1 MKFGLVLSGILLCAL
16 VSTSSAQW
24 IGIHSDPTGA
34 SKCVDPEAG
43 QFLQLYIVVHES
55 TGEPMSLSSVQFR
68 LPEPWCGVGYWGWT
82 PVFPLTYIGP
92 EVVTVD
98 FQGCMTLP
106 QHVLTVEAFGSSH
119 RDCCFI
125 TVEAVGATD
134 CSGTEVGMAGGFYTL
149 VDTLCQ
155 LIPPSNPYPA
165 DGAANVPRDVVL
177 TWNEMEGPD
186 FCADIKWHSV
196 TFGTTPDPTFNT
208 GFFSDTFW
216 DPPGLLQENMTYY
229 WRVTGMRAGSVS
241 SPLWSFSTGAPVS
254 VEQSTW
260 GRIKALYRQNPRE
273 ADPK

>member
-1 MKFGLVLSGILLCAL
+1 MKFGSMLVSAILLCAL
-16 VSTSSAQW
+16 VSTSSAQR
-24 IGIHSDPTGA
+24 IGIYSDPTGT
-34 SKCVDPEAG
+34 SKCVDPEAD

-55 TGEPMSLSSVQFR
+55 TGEPMSLSSVQFH
-68 LPEPWCGVGYWGWT
+68 LPEPWCGVGYLGWT

-92 EVVTVD
+92 EVITVD

-106 QHVLTVEAFGSSH
+106 QHVLTVEAFASSH

-134 CSGTEVGMAGGFYTL
+134 CSGTEVGMAGGLYTL

-165 DGAANVPRDVVL
+165 DGAATVPRDVVL
-177 TWNEMEGPD
+177 TWDEMEGPD
-186 FCADIKWHSV
+186 WCSDINWYAV
-196 TFGTTPDPTFNT
+196 YLGTNPDPPMITAFL
-208 GFFSDTFW
+208 SDPFY
-216 DPPGLLQENMTYY
+216 DPPGSLLENATYY
-229 WRVTGMRAGSVS
+229 WRVAGMRNFNEVL

-260 GRIKALYRQNPRE
+260 GRIKALYR
-273 ADPK
+273 